1 MFYIYFR
8 FFSSKI
14 FKISI
19 NFENSI
25 IYDKNDDFHLAMQ
38 KAIEISDEEYLT
50 LQNNLYVQ
58 REEILKSSVQ
68 NLKNLLDNLKEFY
81 LATKD

>member
-1 MFYIYFR
+1 
-8 FFSSKI
+8 
-14 FKISI
+14 
-19 NFENSI
+19 
-25 IYDKNDDFHLAMQ
+25 MQ
-38 KAIEISDEEYLT
+38 KAIEISNEEYLT

-68 NLKNLLDNLKEFY
+68 NLKILLDNLKEFY

>member
-1 MFYIYFR
+1 
-8 FFSSKI
+8 
-14 FKISI
+14 
-19 NFENSI
+19 
-25 IYDKNDDFHLAMQ
+25 MQ